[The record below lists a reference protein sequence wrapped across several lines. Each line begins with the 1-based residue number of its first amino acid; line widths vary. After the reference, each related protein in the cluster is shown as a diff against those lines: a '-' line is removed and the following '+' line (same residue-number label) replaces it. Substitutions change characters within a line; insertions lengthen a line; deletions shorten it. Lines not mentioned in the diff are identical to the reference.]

1 MMLDRFSWKTL
12 YDYSELSEYE
22 SKVYTTL
29 VMLGSSDARKLS
41 ARSGVPRTKV
51 YKVLRGLIDKG
62 LVLKIPNMPTIFAP
76 VSPQEVF
83 GGLIESYKSKT
94 QFLIDFVEK
103 LEEVYRRNVKVIGL
117 EKVDVWILKGRKEN
131 LRKAEEILSSVENSL
146 TLTTTENGSILFFKL
161 FNKCLDRLIERNVKL
176 TVNLSPGRRNHNVVR
191 ELRYVC
197 HVRCLPYI
205 PPILFLNGDGRKVL
219 LSYRIPD
226 DYSLNSDGDIGL
238 FSESKVFTDFL
249 STMFSFT
256 VLKPRKLRERSVN

>member
-1 MMLDRFSWKTL
+1 
-12 YDYSELSEYE
+12 
-22 SKVYTTL
+22 
-29 VMLGSSDARKLS
+29 A
-41 ARSGVPRTKV
+41 
-51 YKVLRGLIDKG
+51 
-62 LVLKIPNMPTIFAP
+62 
-76 VSPQEVF
+76 
-83 GGLIESYKSKT
+83 
-94 QFLIDFVEK
+94 
-103 LEEVYRRNVKVIGL
+103 YRRNIRVIGL
-117 EKVDVWILKGRKEN
+117 ERVDVWILKGRKET
-131 LRKAEEILSSVENSL
+131 LRKVKEILSSVENSL

-197 HVRCLPYI
+197 QVRCLPHI

-226 DYSLNSDGDIGL
+226 DYSLNSDEDIGL

-249 STMFSFT
+249 SIMFSFT

>member
-1 MMLDRFSWKTL
+1 MLDRFSWKIL

-22 SKVYTTL
+22 AKVYTTL

-62 LVLKIPNMPTIFAP
+62 LVLKIPSMPAIFTP

-83 GGLIESYKSKT
+83 EDLIESYKSKT
-94 QFLIDFVEK
+94 QFLIDLVEK
-103 LEEVYRRNVKVIGL
+103 LEEVYKRNAKVIGL
-117 EKVDVWILKGRKEN
+117 ERADVWILKGRKEN
-131 LRKAEEILSSVENSL
+131 LRKVKEILSSVKNSL
-146 TLTTTENGSILFFKL
+146 TLTTTENGSIPFFKL

-176 TVNLSPGRRNHNVVR
+176 TVNLFPGKRNHNVVR
-191 ELRYVC
+191 ELQYICR
-197 HVRCLPYI
+197 VRCLPYI
-205 PPILFLNGDGRKVL
+205 PPILFLNGGGRKVL

-238 FSESKVFTDFL
+238 FSESEVFTQFL

-256 VLKPRKLRERSVN
+256 VFKPRKLRERSVN